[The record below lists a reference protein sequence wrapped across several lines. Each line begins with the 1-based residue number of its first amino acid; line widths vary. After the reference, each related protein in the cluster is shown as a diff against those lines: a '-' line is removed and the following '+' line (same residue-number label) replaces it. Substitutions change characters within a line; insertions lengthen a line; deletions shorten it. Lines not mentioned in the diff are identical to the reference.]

1 MQDGDKHTLLLV
13 HLPVDLI
20 GHELVGSFKNN
31 PEVYSSSQVALQI
44 VISGN
49 KALPEGLELSSSGFS
64 VYSG

>member
-1 MQDGDKHTLLLV
+1 MLLLV
-13 HLPVDLI
+13 HLPVHLI

-49 KALPEGLELSSSGFS
+49 KALSEGLELSSSGFS